1 MTIEA
6 LHVPNLGAWKFYNTS
21 RIKVA
26 SIDKTKAADLGGFDL
41 KAAIEKNPDNLFVKV
56 FAIKANEVND
66 NGDCFNEDEL
76 KKAAHTFVGVPVF
89 VNHQNDNVEN
99 ARGKVVHSWYDD
111 DLKGI
116 YCINMVDRNAYPR
129 LARGIEEGYITG
141 TSMGAQVGFSLCSI
155 CHNKAHTADEFCFV
169 GSTPILM
176 SDLSTKPINQ
186 IAVGDEV
193 IDAFGKSTK
202 VTHIFKRNVS
212 EKILLLKSRAIE
224 GEILCTKNHPFMI
237 FSRGEYRFVCADH
250 LTDNHTLYTCKPEF
264 IQDDS
269 LFEKYGLEYF
279 SVEQRS
285 KFARLLGYYG
295 AEGSRIKR
303 DGKIKAFE
311 ITFSKDETKYID
323 DVIDICKSLF
333 DIEPQVYSNTYTK
346 NTTRIRLWNEK
357 VANIIVSLC
366 PGIIHRER
374 SKKYSKDVFSL
385 SNVYIKELLSA
396 FFDGDGFI
404 DNKTKLSCSSASRS
418 LISQIYYMLMMVG
431 VSPSMNCYINKGGP
445 LNRGKESL
453 VYRVSLGNSQVKAI
467 SLGGDKSSRVAVMDY
482 EYTKLDNIW
491 TEDGLFAKHSLYSI
505 EDVDFDGEVYNFE
518 TESHS
523 YVANNTCV
531 HNCTHIK
538 NGKNRKISGKY
549 ECKYHESSCKPEDAC
564 PLDGKKKSDSHELVH
579 KEAKVYEWNY
589 DIKFIED
596 SFVVNPA
603 CHDCLVCD
611 ILNLDMVK
619 EATSSS
625 KIQELKKVAFALKS
639 AVDKMPEGSM
649 EKTAGKTEVEALTQA
664 MNLMEHVARSMMA
677 QKQQIQMDYVS
688 DLIEQ
693 LAKVQ
698 SLTDELVEMGYA
710 QLPSPSDQQIA
721 LGNMMQAPTSG
732 QSQQVANPAQVGQ
745 QQQAPAQS
753 LTQSA
758 PPSSA
763 SLGEIGSVTRPTFT
777 GASQELKKDF
787 SKQAENISRKLGLV
801 SSALRGSLVLLA
813 QRRTEVA
820 DSEHIAEFSNG
831 NLKITVASIEGDGLV
846 VGKWKNDKLVS
857 WASAEEFGDEIKSL
871 VASNPQEAAKV
882 IFSQYQK
889 ELGVNMSA
897 KTNKV
902 ASGDTSQQE
911 VTTQKQLEDAGPLHP
926 RENKAPEVVTQAQL
940 DGDGGLSPVNDTTSD
955 NGQLRKNSP
964 PEVVTQAQLEA
975 LDGPLARWGDF
986 PEVITQAQ
994 WTEMSRRVSSSLGSD
1009 YTDQITQAQLQSLQK
1024 SHKWTMPETITQD
1037 QLNSQKKVSP
1047 EGKSDSERWASS
1059 AKALVKA
1066 ASATVADAIAGYGL
1080 TPTDVSKALGQ
1091 MTDSPYAAIKAG
1103 YLALVNG
1110 SPSKVTARVAER
1122 NRSSYFAKF
1131 ANTSNKIDPVN
1142 GLLAA
1147 MGDNI
1152 GNHKSED
1159 FIDAIKFVVS
1169 DKKAFASAENAA
1181 QVKIASRT
1189 TDTVEVVDKNSM
1201 FRQAFAELDRPED
1214 GLYKVCGTLSE
1225 DVTVDPS
1232 DKVSFMKALNAFA
1245 KNHIDVP
1252 FVIAKVDLD
1261 KEAGVFEAE
1270 CKDERICSTDEKTA
1284 FASVLSQV
1292 KTATEKP
1299 QPSKVEKIA
1308 NRSAKRNE
1316 LVKEAQMMG
1325 GQMGGGMGG
1334 GGPAGGMG
1342 ATMPGADMGGMGA
1355 PPTENLGGQPGELG
1369 EGEDMMGG
1377 EDTDM
1382 QPKPPG
1388 TICPVC
1394 GSSDVDVLDGKGK
1407 CGNCSAEF
1415 AYKVDLEITKY
1426 PGLLDAGG
1434 EDGADSEEGG
1444 LGGEE
1449 GGEGFALPEGGDTA
1463 TDPASIPVAAMTQ
1476 LRPEMIRKATDD
1488 AKANGTKWSL
1498 GSISPYTGSTSVMK
1512 LSDNKFLCLD
1522 TGATYE
1528 VHVAGVQN
1536 KDKKAI
1542 FAEWRFEAL
1551 PATSNCESCRRKKT
1565 AIASALK
1572 VHGVEEE
1579 VFDSMLL
1586 LDKGNTILAMK
1597 AKGLL
1602 NTTKT
1607 ASKGA
1612 SALQRLKKTAAFGSK
1627 FPIETC
1633 REKIARKFG
1642 ENALA
1647 LSGPCEGSNLADCVC
1662 KKLSTAGV
1670 YSNSIAIKVASVWA
1684 EEDGMVS
1691 CVEDFVRSKK
1701 FNMKQ
1706 ACFICDQLKTKYAQ
1720 FDDNLADELG
1730 GEHGGMGGM
1739 GLGDSSESTDAPPAP
1754 HGEGSEFGDDVD
1766 PFASNEG
1773 DVGGPE
1779 GGAPALPGEE
1789 QEAGLG
1795 GDMGGGPG
1803 GGLGGTVTIELPLD
1817 IIENL
1822 DKAIDIAKGENPAAE
1837 PHHQTPLSG
1846 EAVIELP
1853 GAAAEGLDQA
1863 ADKVLDT
1870 AVDATK
1876 GLGGIVN
1883 DTLNAVDGAMGEPPT
1898 GPVDANPVE
1907 HSDAPVGGEPGE
1919 DGVPSETEVP
1929 SPEGESSEEESSTE
1943 EPSSDIGGEEKSEE
1957 TEDSAP
1963 DFGNSEESESSE
1975 KTHMAQAEQATRAF
1989 KKGKIGGTGEINL
2002 DLSGVMAVLAKQQGK
2017 SVKVAKEVSVQNVQ
2031 DDKDIGTVSDGST
2044 MGNEEKFDAKKPEVF
2059 SGDANMGGEKD
2070 AGYDNSKPKASFESG
2085 GAEMG
2090 DEKAQGYTAE
2100 KQNVATGGDKGQG
2113 HSASSR
2119 ARTASL
2125 AERIVNATLK
2135 TAGGSAK
2142 KLENADNIQND
2153 AASEIGKFQA
2163 NKDNP
2168 KSGNPITPK
2177 DSADLGKLE
2186 AGDSS
2191 FMGHEKETLTS
2202 VPKEDNAAPEI
2213 PVGGGMNPKYDNND
2227 KNAPEKQTAH
2237 KGTVIASGDTESS
2250 AAKKEAATR
2259 VAGRKLKAGMITI
2272 DKLASEIE
2280 KLSRYESSDLRDLEN
2295 ALFGASKK
2303 GLDTVAK
2310 GSEKPLIISEKSNQR
2325 KIASELKDSLQSLF
2339 TLNKKNILA
2348 SEDPTTEVRK
2358 MNYRS

>member
-1 MTIEA
+1 MFEKRAKTDTKMTIEA
-6 LHVPNLGAWKFYNTS
+6 LHVPNQGAWKFYNTS

-155 CHNKAHTADEFCFV
+155 CHNKAHTADEFC
-169 GSTPILM
+169 
-176 SDLSTKPINQ
+176 
-186 IAVGDEV
+186 
-193 IDAFGKSTK
+193 
-202 VTHIFKRNVS
+202 
-212 EKILLLKSRAIE
+212 
-224 GEILCTKNHPFMI
+224 
-237 FSRGEYRFVCADH
+237 
-250 LTDNHTLYTCKPEF
+250 
-264 IQDDS
+264 
-269 LFEKYGLEYF
+269 
-279 SVEQRS
+279 
-285 KFARLLGYYG
+285 
-295 AEGSRIKR
+295 
-303 DGKIKAFE
+303 
-311 ITFSKDETKYID
+311 
-323 DVIDICKSLF
+323 
-333 DIEPQVYSNTYTK
+333 
-346 NTTRIRLWNEK
+346 
-357 VANIIVSLC
+357 
-366 PGIIHRER
+366 
-374 SKKYSKDVFSL
+374 
-385 SNVYIKELLSA
+385 
-396 FFDGDGFI
+396 
-404 DNKTKLSCSSASRS
+404 
-418 LISQIYYMLMMVG
+418 
-431 VSPSMNCYINKGGP
+431 
-445 LNRGKESL
+445 
-453 VYRVSLGNSQVKAI
+453 
-467 SLGGDKSSRVAVMDY
+467 
-482 EYTKLDNIW
+482 
-491 TEDGLFAKHSLYSI
+491 
-505 EDVDFDGEVYNFE
+505 
-518 TESHS
+518 
-523 YVANNTCV
+523 
-531 HNCTHIK
+531 THIK
-538 NGKNRKISGKY
+538 NGKNRKVSGKY
-549 ECKYHESSCKPEDAC
+549 DCKYHESSCKPEDDC
-564 PLDGKKKSDSHELVH
+564 PLDGKKKSESHELMH

-721 LGNMMQAPTSG
+721 LGNMMQAPVSG
-732 QSQQVANPAQVGQ
+732 QSQQVSNPAQVGQ
-745 QQQAPAQS
+745 QQPPPAQS
-753 LTQSA
+753 LTQNSS
-758 PPSSA
+758 PSSA

-787 SKQAENISRKLGLV
+787 SKQAENISSKLGLV

-831 NLKITVASIEGDGLV
+831 NLKITVANIEGDGLV
-846 VGKWKNDKLVS
+846 VGKWNNDKLVS
-857 WASAEEFGDEIKSL
+857 WASAEEFGDEIKGL

-940 DGDGGLSPVNDTTSD
+940 DGDGGLPPVKDTTSD
-955 NGQLRKNSP
+955 SGQLRKNSP

-986 PEVITQAQ
+986 PEVITQGQ

-1009 YTDQITQAQLQSLQK
+1009 YTEQITQAQLQSLQK

-1110 SPSKVTARVAER
+1110 SPNKVAARVAER

-1131 ANTSNKIDPVN
+1131 ANTANKIDPVN

-1169 DKKAFASAENAA
+1169 DKKAFASAESAA

-1232 DKVSFMKALNAFA
+1232 DKASFMKALHSFA

-1270 CKDERICSTDEKTA
+1270 CKEERLCSAEEKTA
-1284 FASVLSQV
+1284 FASVLTQV

-1299 QPSKVEKIA
+1299 QPRKTA
-1308 NRSAKRNE
+1308 NRSAQRNE

-1334 GGPAGGMG
+1334 GGAAGGMG
-1342 ATMPGADMGGMGA
+1342 ATMPGADMGATGA
-1355 PPTENLGGQPGELG
+1355 PPAENLSGQPGELGG

-1434 EDGADSEEGG
+1434 E
-1444 LGGEE
+1444 E
-1449 GGEGFALPEGGDTA
+1449 GGEGEEDALGDESGGGFALPEGGDTA

-1488 AKANGTKWSL
+1488 AKANGSKWSL

-1536 KDKKAI
+1536 KNKKAI

-1551 PATSNCESCRRKKT
+1551 PATSNCESCRRKKS

-1572 VHGVEEE
+1572 IHGVEEE

-1607 ASKGA
+1607 ASKG
-1612 SALQRLKKTAAFGSK
+1612 SSVLQRLKKTAAFGSK

-1647 LSGPCEGSNLADCVC
+1647 LSGPCEGNNLADCVC
-1662 KKLSTAGV
+1662 KRLSTAGV
-1670 YSNSIAIKVASVWA
+1670 YSNDVAIKVASVWA

-1720 FDDNLADELG
+1720 FDDSLADELSG
-1730 GEHGGMGGM
+1730 DSGGMGGM
-1739 GLGDSSESTDAPPAP
+1739 GLGDSSESSEAPPAP

-1766 PFASNEG
+1766 PFANDEG
-1773 DVGGPE
+1773 DIGGPE
-1779 GGAPALPGEE
+1779 GGAPALPGEG
-1789 QEAGLG
+1789 QESGLG
-1795 GDMGGGPG
+1795 GDIGGGLGGGPG

-1846 EAVIELP
+1846 EAVIEMP
-1853 GAAAEGLDQA
+1853 GAAVEGLDQA

-1883 DTLNAVDGAMGEPPT
+1883 DTLNAVDGAMGESPS

-1907 HSDAPVGGEPGE
+1907 HADAPLGGEPGE
-1919 DGVPSETEVP
+1919 GDVPSETEIP
-1929 SPEGESSEEESSTE
+1929 SADGEAPEGDASTE
-1943 EPSSDIGGEEKSEE
+1943 EPSSEGGEFGESEE
-1957 TEDSAP
+1957 NSEEKEDSSP
-1963 DFGNSEESESSE
+1963 DFGNSDESESSE
-1975 KTHMAQAEQATRAF
+1975 ETHMAQAEQATRAF

-2017 SVKVAKEVSVQNVQ
+2017 SVKVAKEVSLQNAQ

-2070 AGYDNSKPKASFESG
+2070 AGYDNSKPKASFDSG

-2090 DEKAQGYTAE
+2090 EEKAQGYTAE
-2100 KQNVATGGDKGQG
+2100 KQNVATGGEKGQG
-2113 HSASSR
+2113 NVSASSKT
-2119 ARTASL
+2119 RTASL

-2135 TAGGSAK
+2135 TANDK
-2142 KLENADNIQND
+2142 KLDK
-2153 AASEIGKFQA
+2153 AAPVSEDGDTKPYAA

-2168 KSGNPITPK
+2168 KSGNPITPQE
-2177 DSADLGKLE
+2177 SADIGKIE
-2186 AGDSS
+2186 AGSSS
-2191 FMGHEKETLTS
+2191 FMGHEKETLS
-2202 VPKEDNAAPEI
+2202 DVPKEENSAPSI
-2213 PVGGGMNPKYDNND
+2213 PAGGGTNAKYDNNE

-2237 KGTVIASGDTESS
+2237 KGTVIAGGDTESS

>member
-1 MTIEA
+1 MFEKRAKTDTKMAIEA
-6 LHVPNLGAWKFYNTS
+6 LHVPNQGAWKFYNTS
-21 RIKVA
+21 RIKIA

-66 NGDCFNEDEL
+66 NGDCFNESEL
-76 KKAAHTFVGVPVF
+76 KKASHTFVGVPVF

-141 TSMGAQVGFSLCSI
+141 TSMGAQVGYSLCSI
-155 CHNKAHTADEFCFV
+155 CHNKAHTADEFC
-169 GSTPILM
+169 
-176 SDLSTKPINQ
+176 
-186 IAVGDEV
+186 
-193 IDAFGKSTK
+193 
-202 VTHIFKRNVS
+202 
-212 EKILLLKSRAIE
+212 
-224 GEILCTKNHPFMI
+224 
-237 FSRGEYRFVCADH
+237 
-250 LTDNHTLYTCKPEF
+250 
-264 IQDDS
+264 
-269 LFEKYGLEYF
+269 
-279 SVEQRS
+279 
-285 KFARLLGYYG
+285 
-295 AEGSRIKR
+295 
-303 DGKIKAFE
+303 
-311 ITFSKDETKYID
+311 
-323 DVIDICKSLF
+323 
-333 DIEPQVYSNTYTK
+333 
-346 NTTRIRLWNEK
+346 
-357 VANIIVSLC
+357 
-366 PGIIHRER
+366 
-374 SKKYSKDVFSL
+374 
-385 SNVYIKELLSA
+385 
-396 FFDGDGFI
+396 
-404 DNKTKLSCSSASRS
+404 
-418 LISQIYYMLMMVG
+418 
-431 VSPSMNCYINKGGP
+431 
-445 LNRGKESL
+445 
-453 VYRVSLGNSQVKAI
+453 
-467 SLGGDKSSRVAVMDY
+467 
-482 EYTKLDNIW
+482 
-491 TEDGLFAKHSLYSI
+491 
-505 EDVDFDGEVYNFE
+505 
-518 TESHS
+518 
-523 YVANNTCV
+523 
-531 HNCTHIK
+531 THIK
-538 NGKNRKISGKY
+538 NGKNRKVSGKY
-549 ECKYHESSCKPEDAC
+549 DCKYHDSSCKPEDDC
-564 PLDGKKKSDSHELVH
+564 PLDGKKKAGSHELMH

-611 ILNLDMVK
+611 ILNLDMVR

-625 KIQELKKVAFALKS
+625 KIQELKKVASALKDT
-639 AVDKMPEGSM
+639 VDKMPEGSM

-710 QLPSPSDQQIA
+710 QLPSPPDQQIA

-732 QSQQVANPAQVGQ
+732 QSQQVVNPSQVGQ
-745 QQQAPAQS
+745 QQQQPVQN
-753 LTQSA
+753 LTNNAS
-758 PPSSA
+758 PSSA
-763 SLGEIGSVTRPTFT
+763 SLGDIGSVTRPTFT

-787 SKQAENISRKLGLV
+787 SKQAENISRKLDLV
-801 SSALRGSLVLLA
+801 STALRGSLVLLA

-831 NLKITVASIEGDGLV
+831 NLKITVANIDGDGLV

-857 WASAEEFGDEIKSL
+857 WASAEEFGDEIKTL

-882 IFSQYQK
+882 ILNQYQK

-897 KTNKV
+897 NTKKV

-926 RENKAPEVVTQAQL
+926 RENKTSEVTTQAQL
-940 DGDGGLSPVNDTTSD
+940 DGDGALSPVNDTTSD

-964 PEVVTQAQLEA
+964 PEVVTQAQLES

-994 WTEMSRRVSSSLGSD
+994 WSEMSRRVSSSLGSD
-1009 YTDQITQAQLQSLQK
+1009 YTEQTTQAQLQSLQK
-1024 SHKWTMPETITQD
+1024 SHKWTMPETTTQD
-1037 QLNSQKKVSP
+1037 QLGSQKKVSP

-1059 AKALVKA
+1059 AKALIKA
-1066 ASATVADAIAGYGL
+1066 ASAAVADAIAGYGL
-1080 TPTDVSKALGQ
+1080 APSDVSKAIGQ

-1110 SPSKVTARVAER
+1110 SPTKVEARVAER

-1131 ANTSNKIDPVN
+1131 ANTNTKIDPIN

-1159 FIDAIKFVVS
+1159 FIDAMKFVVS

-1214 GLYKVCGTLSE
+1214 GLYKICGTLSE

-1232 DKVSFMKALNAFA
+1232 DKVSFVKALHSFA
-1245 KNHIDVP
+1245 KSHIDVP
-1252 FVIAKVDLD
+1252 FVIAKIDLD

-1270 CKDERICSTDEKTA
+1270 CKEERLCSSEEKTA
-1284 FASVLSQV
+1284 FASVLTQV
-1292 KTATEKP
+1292 KTAKAAVK
-1299 QPSKVEKIA
+1299 SVEKTA

-1334 GGPAGGMG
+1334 GGAAGGMG
-1342 ATMPGADMGGMGA
+1342 ATMPGADMGGGMGA

-1434 EDGADSEEGG
+1434 EDEGEGEEGG
-1444 LGGEE
+1444 IGGEDS
-1449 GGEGFALPEGGDTA
+1449 GEGFALPGGGDTA

-1476 LRPEMIRKATDD
+1476 LRPEMIRKATDT
-1488 AKANGTKWSL
+1488 AKANGHKWSL

-1512 LSDNKFLCLD
+1512 LSDNRFLCLD

-1528 VHVAGVQN
+1528 VHAAGVQN

-1551 PATSNCESCRRKKT
+1551 PATNNCESCRRKKT
-1565 AIASALK
+1565 TLASALK
-1572 VHGVEEE
+1572 IHGVEEE

-1586 LDKGNTILAMK
+1586 LDKGNTVLAMK

-1607 ASKGA
+1607 ASKGSSVLA
-1612 SALQRLKKTAAFGSK
+1612 RLKKTAAFGNK

-1670 YSNSIAIKVASVWA
+1670 YSNSVAIKVASVWA
-1684 EEDGMVS
+1684 EEDGMVN
-1691 CVEDFVRSKK
+1691 CVEDFVRSRK

-1730 GEHGGMGGM
+1730 GDSAGMGGM
-1739 GLGDSSESTDAPPAP
+1739 GSSNNGESSSDLPSPDA
-1754 HGEGSEFGDDVD
+1754 EGSEFGDDVD
-1766 PFASNEG
+1766 PFAGDSGEMGMGGMGEDSTEPSLDVPGSGLEG
-1773 DVGGPE
+1773 DVNVGNGGN
-1779 GGAPALPGEE
+1779 
-1789 QEAGLG
+1789 
-1795 GDMGGGPG
+1795 
-1803 GGLGGTVTIELPLD
+1803 TITIELPLD

-1822 DKAIDIAKGENPAAE
+1822 DKAIDIAKGENPSAE

-1846 EAVIELP
+1846 EAVIEIP
-1853 GAAAEGLDQA
+1853 GGAADSLDQA

-1883 DTLNAVDGAMGEPPT
+1883 DTLNAVDGAMGEPPV

-1907 HSDAPVGGEPGE
+1907 HSDAPIGGEPGE
-1919 DGVPSETEVP
+1919 GGVPSETEVP
-1929 SPEGESSEEESSTE
+1929 SSEGEAMGEETSSEEPSTDGDE
-1943 EPSSDIGGEEKSEE
+1943 GEESGEE

-1963 DFGNSEESESSE
+1963 EFGSSEEGEPSEQ
-1975 KTHMAQAEQATRAF
+1975 KHMAQAEQATRAF

-2002 DLSGVMAVLAKQQGK
+2002 DLSGVMAVLARQQGK
-2017 SVKVAKEVSVQNVQ
+2017 SVKVAKDVSLQNAQ

-2070 AGYDNSKPKASFESG
+2070 AGYDNNKPKASFESG

-2090 DEKAQGYTAE
+2090 EEKAQGYTAE
-2100 KQNVATGGDKGQG
+2100 KQNVATGGEKGQG

-2125 AERIVNATLK
+2125 AERIVNATMK
-2135 TAGGSAK
+2135 TANDK
-2142 KLENADNIQND
+2142 KLEK
-2153 AASEIGKFQA
+2153 AAPVSEDGDTKPYAA

-2168 KSGNPITPK
+2168 KSGNPITPQE
-2177 DSADLGKLE
+2177 SADIGKTE
-2186 AGDSS
+2186 AGNSS
-2191 FMGHEKETLTS
+2191 FMGHEKETLS
-2202 VPKEDNAAPEI
+2202 EVPKEENSAPSI
-2213 PVGGGMNPKYDNND
+2213 PAGGGTNAKYDSNE

-2237 KGTVIASGDTESS
+2237 KGTVIAGGDAESL
-2250 AAKKEAATR
+2250 AVKKEAATR

-2310 GSEKPLIISEKSNQR
+2310 GSEKPLIVSEKSNQR
-2325 KIASELKDSLQSLF
+2325 KITSELKDSLQSLF
-2339 TLNKKNILA
+2339 TLDKKNNLA